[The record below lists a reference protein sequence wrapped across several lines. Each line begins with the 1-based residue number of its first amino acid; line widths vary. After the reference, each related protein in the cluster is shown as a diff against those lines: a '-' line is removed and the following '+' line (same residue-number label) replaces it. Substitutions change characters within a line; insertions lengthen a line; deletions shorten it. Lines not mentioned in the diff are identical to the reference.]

1 MITTSTRALLS
12 SDGRFC
18 FIASS
23 FDEPTLFAFN
33 VEDGQLLSSVPLS
46 GRPSDILLHDS
57 NGGRMIAVSSS
68 ASNSLTLLAVR
79 ADGSLT
85 EPTIFSPRN
94 ARFEES
100 NNPAFSPDGRSIFI
114 AATSGDRLFQVD
126 SHSGIEIASAQVSS
140 PWRVTAAHKG
150 ASDFVAVTRNQNQ
163 AADKRGGVSVF
174 NADGHR
180 LQKVSDFDP
189 P

>member
-1 MITTSTRALLS
+1 
-12 SDGRFC
+12 
-18 FIASS
+18 
-23 FDEPTLFAFN
+23 
-33 VEDGQLLSSVPLS
+33 
-46 GRPSDILLHDS
+46 
-57 NGGRMIAVSSS
+57 
-68 ASNSLTLLAVR
+68 NSLTILAVR

-85 EPTIFSPRN
+85 EPTIFTPRN

-100 NNPAFSPDGRSIFI
+100 NNPAFSPDGSSIFI
-114 AATSGDRLFQVD
+114 AAASGDRLFQVD
-126 SHSGIEIASAQVSS
+126 SHSGLEIASAQVSS

-189 P
+189 PDGVQFSTANNAVLTSDANTVFVGSTTGILFAFDTSS